1 VYATG
6 RQSGLSEEAR
16 EEFADRLAEAV
27 GAAAAGQAAGREW
40 SRGANRACGTPW
52 LRLWRW
58 YEDRRAAGSN
68 VVAPVVPADEDE
80 VTARQRVEHAVRV
93 VGDAAATG
101 LPEAWGQ
108 AVREAATRGGE
119 GLPEALDELA
129 SDAASEH
136 LKSEYGAGRPPRPGW
151 WPVAVFAQVAMTLL
165 QVLGV
170 LWLLGQVVGVFSTNL
185 GVPLL
190 LVLTGLVGGPC
201 VEWSCRLAAKGPA
214 RRYGQ
219 EAERR
224 LRDAAA
230 ACGRAR
236 VLDPVAAELLRYR
249 EVREQYVR
257 VAGGVTGLST
267 TRG

>member
-1 VYATG
+1 
-6 RQSGLSEEAR
+6 
-16 EEFADRLAEAV
+16 
-27 GAAAAGQAAGREW
+27 
-40 SRGANRACGTPW
+40 
-52 LRLWRW
+52 
-58 YEDRRAAGSN
+58 
-68 VVAPVVPADEDE
+68 
-80 VTARQRVEHAVRV
+80 
-93 VGDAAATG
+93 
-101 LPEAWGQ
+101 

-129 SDAASEH
+129 SDAASDAA
-136 LKSEYGAGRPPRPGW
+136 SEYPKAGHGAGRPPRPGW

-170 LWLLGQVVGVFSTNL
+170 LWLLGQVVGGFSTNL

-190 LVLTGLVGGPC
+190 LVLAGLVGGPC
-201 VEWSCRLAAKGPA
+201 VEWSCRMAAKGPA

-257 VAGGVTGLST
+257 VAGGVAGIST